1 MKTRHDVQRAIV
13 ECRKVCSDTSYCDTL
28 QQNPRS
34 SLRLCVHSN
43 FLCSIVPR
51 SYIHIVYSLPG
62 LHFSFAVE
70 KCTKGL
76 RECWWQSTAAVWN
89 PQPWRG
95 KQHWWYLLIYFSFI
109 HAIYMCV
116 CVCVC
121 CDMCICNHLHKCIN
135 TTLYGNK
142 PLILVDAL
150 SPLKEGLHNIPQMV
164 KFVNICQ
171 PTNHPSQS
179 GLFHPGT
186 GETKASVASTSSS
199 SMSALLITEDHSTDL
214 QIDRWKWFAI
224 FWHGW
229 QPSAF

>member
-1 MKTRHDVQRAIV
+1 MHQGAKRMLMAKYSCCVKSATLTWKT
-13 ECRKVCSDTSYCDTL
+13 TL
-28 QQNPRS
+28 MIFAHIFFIYT
-34 SLRLCVHSN
+34 C
-43 FLCSIVPR
+43 
-51 SYIHIVYSLPG
+51 YIH
-62 LHFSFAVE
+62 
-70 KCTKGL
+70 
-76 RECWWQSTAAVWN
+76 
-89 PQPWRG
+89 
-95 KQHWWYLLIYFSFI
+95 
-109 HAIYMCV
+109 
-116 CVCVC
+116 VCVC

-171 PTNHPSQS
+171 PTNPSQS

-214 QIDRWKWFAI
+214 QIDRWK
-224 FWHGW
+224 
-229 QPSAF
+229 

>member
-1 MKTRHDVQRAIV
+1 MLMAKYSCCVKSATLTWKT
-13 ECRKVCSDTSYCDTL
+13 TL
-28 QQNPRS
+28 MIFAHIFFIYT
-34 SLRLCVHSN
+34 C
-43 FLCSIVPR
+43 
-51 SYIHIVYSLPG
+51 YIH
-62 LHFSFAVE
+62 
-70 KCTKGL
+70 
-76 RECWWQSTAAVWN
+76 
-89 PQPWRG
+89 
-95 KQHWWYLLIYFSFI
+95 
-109 HAIYMCV
+109 
-116 CVCVC
+116 VCVC

-171 PTNHPSQS
+171 PTNPSQS

-214 QIDRWKWFAI
+214 QIDRWK
-224 FWHGW
+224 
-229 QPSAF
+229 